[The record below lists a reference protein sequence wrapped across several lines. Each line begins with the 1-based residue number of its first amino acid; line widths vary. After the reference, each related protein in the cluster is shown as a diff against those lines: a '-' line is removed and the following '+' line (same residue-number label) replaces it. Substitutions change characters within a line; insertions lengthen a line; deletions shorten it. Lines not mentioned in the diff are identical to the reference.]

1 MILSSCRL
9 FGIVLA
15 KLVSFGSAVESDFY
29 DWKTDE
35 MKIKC
40 ELESFNKLIGSC
52 THPNITTSI
61 TTSLIRSI
69 TLYDVVKSSTI
80 NRQPLKKVAI
90 QSLLEDNY
98 GFEFVPLLDQMV
110 EKDIS
115 LISFL
120 VQHGMTKDRNSIY
133 SIAVLSSIPPSILL
147 QQLDSI
153 KSTIINSLNIE
164 DVIQSANHIMDNEGN
179 NYSQGL
185 AAINKLKQLDKE
197 DKRVVE
203 VLVKFAQHYIFD
215 AWRENAVYALGEF
228 PSK

>member
-1 MILSSCRL
+1 MFLGL
-9 FGIVLA
+9 HL
-15 KLVSFGSAVESDFY
+15 LDEDVEFIHLLD
-29 DWKTDE
+29 
-35 MKIKC
+35 M
-40 ELESFNKLIGSC
+40 LIQ
-52 THPNITTSI
+52 

-80 NRQPLKKVAI
+80 NRQPLNKVDI

-98 GFEFVPLLDQMV
+98 GLEFVPLLNQRV
-110 EKDIS
+110 EEDIS

-120 VQHGMTKDRNSIY
+120 AQHGMTKNRNSIY

-153 KSTIINSLNIE
+153 KSTITNSLNID
-164 DVIQSANHIMDNEGN
+164 DVIQSANQILDRPQGKYEE
-179 NYSQGL
+179 GL
-185 AAINKLKQLDKE
+185 ASINKLKQLDKE

-203 VLVKFAQHYIFD
+203 VLVKFAQHYGYD
-215 AWRENAVYALGEF
+215 EWRENAVYALGEF

>member
-1 MILSSCRL
+1 M
-9 FGIVLA
+9 LA
-15 KLVSFGSAVESDFY
+15 KLISFGKAVESDFY
-29 DWKTDE
+29 DWKTNE
-35 MKIKC
+35 MKISC

-80 NRQPLKKVAI
+80 NRQPLNKVAI
-90 QSLLEDNY
+90 QSLLQDNY
-98 GFEFVPLLDQMV
+98 GFEFVPLLNQMV

-115 LISFL
+115 LVSFL
-120 VQHGMTKDRNSIY
+120 TQHGMTKDRNSIY

-153 KSTIINSLNIE
+153 KSTITNSLNND
-164 DVIQSANHIMDNEGN
+164 DVIQSANQILEHPQGKF
-179 NYSQGL
+179 SQGL
-185 AAINKLKQLDKE
+185 ATINKLKQLDKE